1 MNSAPSA
8 RPPFSPR
15 RTIIFGGLTIGV
27 VDILWAIVNSAFN
40 GKGPVWVFQSVA
52 GGLLGPATFQ
62 GGAKTALLG
71 MVLHFCIAAT
81 VMAIYF
87 LASRKLKILAERPW
101 LCGILYGIGVYGVM
115 YGVVLPHSAFHT
127 AGIKWG
133 VPLAKGLFIHMFG
146 VGLIAGLFTR
156 RGSVTTA

>member
-1 MNSAPSA
+1 MHTAPSA
-8 RPPFSPR
+8 RAPFSSR
-15 RTIIFGGLTIGV
+15 RTIIFGGLTIGT
-27 VDILWAIVNSAFN
+27 VDILWAIGNSAFN

-52 GGLLGPATFQ
+52 GGLLGSATFQ
-62 GGAKTALLG
+62 GGARTALLG
-71 MVLHFCIAAT
+71 MVLHFFIATT
-81 VMAIYF
+81 VMTVYF

-115 YGVVLPHSAFHT
+115 YGVVLPLSAFHT

-146 VGLIAGLFTR
+146 VGLLAGLFTR
-156 RGSVTTA
+156 RGTAQPA

>member
-8 RPPFSPR
+8 RAPFSPR
-15 RTIIFGGLTIGV
+15 RAVIFGGLTIGT
-27 VDILWAIVNSAFN
+27 VDILWAIGNSMLN

-52 GGLLGPATFQ
+52 GGLLGPDTFQ

-71 MVLHFCIAAT
+71 MVLHYCIATT
-81 VMAIYF
+81 VMLTYF
-87 LASRKLKILAERPW
+87 LVSRRLKVLVERPW
-101 LCGILYGIGVYGVM
+101 VFGILYGIAVYGVM
-115 YGVVLPHSAFHT
+115 YGVVLPNSALHT

-146 VGLIAGLFTR
+146 VGLIAALFAR
-156 RGSVTTA
+156 RGSATAA